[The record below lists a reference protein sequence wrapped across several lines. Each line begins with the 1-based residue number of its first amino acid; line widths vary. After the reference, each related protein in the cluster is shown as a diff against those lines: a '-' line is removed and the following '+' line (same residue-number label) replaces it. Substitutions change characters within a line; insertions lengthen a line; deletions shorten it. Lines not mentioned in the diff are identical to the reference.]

1 MELHE
6 MSKYVKQGSID
17 PASLRIVDEEYVGK
31 RAAQGSKYDEIFS
44 VLRQGQRLAC
54 GSGHAGRLSQQL
66 REWLRQRGIENP
78 LVRSKERC
86 DDGDGGVWWLG
97 QKDERTA
104 KPAKPVKLKTKFV
117 SGNNPFEQLAKRAA

>member
-1 MELHE
+1 
-6 MSKYVKQGSID
+6 MSKNVKQGGID
-17 PASLRIVDEEYVGK
+17 PASLRIVDEAYVEK

-44 VLRQGQRLAC
+44 MLKQGQRLVC

-66 REWLRQRGIENP
+66 REWLRQRGIEAP

-97 QKDERTA
+97 EKDERPPSA
-104 KPAKPVKLKTKFV
+104 VKPKTKFA
-117 SGNNPFEQLAKRAA
+117 GGRNPFAQLEKRAA